1 MIKKLNSNQT
11 LKSRNKSLPAYT
23 SSTMSIRSLNFSVV
37 KARNREERIGERLE
51 KEENQELRNDEQ
63 QKEIGVDIQWL

>member
-23 SSTMSIRSLNFSVV
+23 SSTMSIRRLNFSVV

-51 KEENQELRNDEQ
+51 KEENQELRNDDQ
-63 QKEIGVDIQWL
+63 QKEIGVDIQ